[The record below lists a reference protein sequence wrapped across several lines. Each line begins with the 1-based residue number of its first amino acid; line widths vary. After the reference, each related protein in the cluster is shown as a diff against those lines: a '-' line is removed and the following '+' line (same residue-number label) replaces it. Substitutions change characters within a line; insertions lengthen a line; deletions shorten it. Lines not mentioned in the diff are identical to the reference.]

1 MKRRRFLGAGVAML
15 LAAGTVA
22 SAQDGLRIVP
32 LVRDDQV
39 VVSFELA
46 DVYSDHVREA
56 IASGL
61 RTTVTYDVELRMVV
75 PAWVDRTI
83 AMAVVTISDEY
94 DNLTR
99 LHRLSR
105 SIDGRVIEALSTPDE
120 SVAREWLTGL
130 TRLPLVHTS
139 RLDPRRDY
147 YVRVSARAR
156 PNAASLLNW
165 ASAIS
170 GQARFTFIP

>member
-1 MKRRRFLGAGVAML
+1 MRRRRFLGAGVTLL
-15 LAAGTVA
+15 LAAGAVV
-22 SAQDGLRIVP
+22 SAQEGLRIVP
-32 LVRDDQV
+32 LVREEQV

-46 DVYSDHVREA
+46 DVYSEHVREA

-83 AMAVVTISDEY
+83 ATSVVTISDEY

-99 LHRLSR
+99 RHSLSR
-105 SIDGRVIEALSTPDE
+105 AIDGRVIEAVATEDE
-120 SVAREWLTGL
+120 TIAREWLTGL
-130 TRLPLVHTS
+130 TRLPLIHTS

-147 YVRVSARAR
+147 YVRVLARAR
-156 PNAASLLNW
+156 PNGASLLNW

>member
-1 MKRRRFLGAGVAML
+1 MRRRQFWKVCAVILLGAGAVAQ
-15 LAAGTVA
+15 
-22 SAQDGLRIVP
+22 AQEGVRIVP
-32 LVRDDQV
+32 IVRDDQV
-39 VVSFELA
+39 VVSLELA
-46 DVYSDHVREA
+46 DVYSDSVREA

-75 PAWVDRTI
+75 PAWMDRTVALSI
-83 AMAVVTISDEY
+83 VTISDQF

-99 LHRLSR
+99 RHLLSR
-105 SIDGRVIEALSTPDE
+105 SIDGRVVEAMTTEDE
-120 SVAREWLTGL
+120 AVAREWLTGL

-139 RLDPRRDY
+139 LLDARRDY

-156 PNAASLLNW
+156 PNGASLLNW

-170 GQARFTFIP
+170 GQARFTFVP

>member
-1 MKRRRFLGAGVAML
+1 MRRRRFLGTGVMML
-15 LAAGTVA
+15 LAAGAIV
-22 SAQDGLRIVP
+22 SAQEGLRIVP
-32 LVRDDQV
+32 LVRDEYV

-46 DVYSDHVREA
+46 DVYSEHVREA

-83 AMAVVTISDEY
+83 ATSVVTISDQY

-99 LHRLSR
+99 RHLLSR
-105 SIDGRVIEALSTPDE
+105 SIDGRVVEALTTEDE
-120 SVAREWLTGL
+120 AVAREWLTGL
-130 TRLPLVHTS
+130 ARLPLVHTS
-139 RLDPRRDY
+139 RLDSRRDY
-147 YVRVSARAR
+147 YVRVAARAR
-156 PNAASLLNW
+156 PNGASLLNW

-170 GQARFTFIP
+170 GQATFTFVP

>member
-1 MKRRRFLGAGVAML
+1 MVRRLGIWLAIVALGAGAVL
-15 LAAGTVA
+15 HAAD
-22 SAQDGLRIVP
+22 SLRIVP
-32 LVRDDQV
+32 IVRDDEV

-46 DVYSDHVREA
+46 DVFTEHVREA

-83 AMAVVTISDEY
+83 AVAVVSASDQY

-99 LHRLSR
+99 RHLLSR
-105 SIDGRVIEALSTPDE
+105 TIDGRVVGALVTEDE
-120 SVAREWLTGL
+120 SVVKEWLTEL

-139 RLDPRRDY
+139 KLDPRREY
-147 YVRVSARAR
+147 YVRVAARAR
-156 PNAASLLNW
+156 PNGASLLGW
-165 ASAIS
+165 ATAVS
-170 GQARFTFIP
+170 GQAKFTFIP

>member
-1 MKRRRFLGAGVAML
+1 MRRRGFVSVMAMTL
-15 LAAGTVA
+15 LAAGA
-22 SAQDGLRIVP
+22 ALSAQEGLRIVP
-32 LVRDDQV
+32 LVREEQV

-46 DVYSDHVREA
+46 DVYSEHVREA

-75 PAWVDRTI
+75 PAWVDRTV
-83 AMAVVTISDEY
+83 AVSVVTISDEY

-99 LHRLSR
+99 LHHLSR
-105 SIDGRVIEALSTPDE
+105 SIDGRVIEAVSTPDE
-120 SVAREWLTGL
+120 TVAREWLTGL

-147 YVRVSARAR
+147 YVRVAARTR
-156 PNAASLLNW
+156 PNGASLLNW

-170 GQARFTFIP
+170 GQARFTFVP